1 MKTISIFLIACFSA
15 ISIYS
20 QNMVTLTVRGTSIN
34 KIMIDNRY
42 YSVLKDLNNQTTNA
56 PIIITDLLPG
66 QHSLKLLGT
75 NAIENTSN
83 NNTTF
88 NLRSGYD
95 LQIDITNNGSLQLKE
110 TLRIED
116 NDNQS
121 KTPMTDVRFNVLYK
135 NIKLQKASSAR
146 VVSINKAFTNSGNN
160 FSTSQVKKLLQLV
173 SSQISRLELAKT
185 SYSLITDPENFSK
198 LYILLYSKK
207 HQDDLAAYVEN
218 YMDSNHD
225 DSDHVAMDDASFN
238 TIYQDVQQQWPV
250 SSRLSYMI
258 NLFADESNHFTVLQ
272 ARQLIELVNS
282 ESERLQLAKASYR
295 NITDPAN
302 FTRMYE
308 ILASQSSRNEL
319 AAFVSSSAG
328 NTNNTDNNGNT
339 GMSDVNFNKIYQATL
354 QQSTTTGRV
363 NYLSNTF
370 INANNYFSVTQ
381 ARQLIQQVTGES
393 YRLDLAKKSYRTIVD
408 RENFTRIYDLLNTQ
422 ASRNELG
429 VYVNN
434 YNSGN
439 TGTKTALTATQFD
452 ALYRDIQNRSNS
464 YRMTGLTDFFAIAT
478 NYLNV
483 AQAQQLIELVTIES
497 DRLQLAKSS
506 YDNIVDPANFSQLY
520 NLFSTQS
527 SRNEL
532 MAYVNNYNG
541 GEPTNTV
548 RVPMTDANF
557 NSLYRNIQFRFGIGA
572 KMSSVTEVFA
582 NKSNYFTVAQAKQ
595 LIQLVSDESNR
606 LQLAK
611 SVYRNITNP
620 ENFNEMYDIF
630 SNQAIKDELAAFVN
644 ANK

>member
-1 MKTISIFLIACFSA
+1 MKSISIFLITCFSA
-15 ISIYS
+15 LSISA
-20 QNMVTLTVRGTSIN
+20 QNMVTISVKGASIN
-34 KIMIDNRY
+34 KIMVDSRY

-56 PIIITDLLPG
+56 PIVITDLLPG

-95 LQIDITNNGSLQLKE
+95 LQIGITNNGSVQLKE

-207 HQDDLAAYVEN
+207 HQDDLAAYVAN

-328 NTNNTDNNGNT
+328 NTNNTDNNGTT

-354 QQSTTTGRV
+354 QQSTTTGRA

-381 ARQLIQQVTGES
+381 VRQLIQQVTGES

-408 RENFTRIYDLLNTQ
+408 RENFTRIYDILNAQ
-422 ASRNELG
+422 ASRNELA

-434 YNSGN
+434 YNNGN
-439 TGTKTALTATQFD
+439 TGVKTALTATQFD

-527 SRNEL
+527 TR
-532 MAYVNNYNG
+532 
-541 GEPTNTV
+541 TV
-548 RVPMTDANF
+548 
-557 NSLYRNIQFRFGIGA
+557 
-572 KMSSVTEVFA
+572 
-582 NKSNYFTVAQAKQ
+582 
-595 LIQLVSDESNR
+595 LVGSPP
-606 LQLAK
+606 L
-611 SVYRNITNP
+611 
-620 ENFNEMYDIF
+620 
-630 SNQAIKDELAAFVN
+630 
-644 ANK
+644 

>member
-1 MKTISIFLIACFSA
+1 MKSISIFLITCFSA
-15 ISIYS
+15 LSISA
-20 QNMVTLTVRGTSIN
+20 QNMVTISVKGASIN
-34 KIMIDNRY
+34 KIMVDSRY

-207 HQDDLAAYVEN
+207 HQDDLAAYVAN

-328 NTNNTDNNGNT
+328 NTNNTDNNGTT

-464 YRMTGLTDFFAIAT
+464 YRMTGLTDFFATAT

-541 GEPTNTV
+541 EPTNTV

-582 NKSNYFTVAQAKQ
+582 NNNNYFTVAQAKQ